1 MPKKSHSAVIL
12 RVELLGVEPLV
23 WRRVRVP
30 AAMTLRELHGVL
42 QVVMGWQDF
51 HLHEFRVG
59 DALIG
64 IVDRP
69 ELDTPENMEDERK
82 WTVAKVVA
90 FGAAEFEY
98 VYDFGDH
105 WVHRVIVEPATRSR
119 VPGNLPLWLLGPSV
133 ALRPAGPPSAV
144 QNGGAVLVA
153 GEGAC
158 PPEDVGGPPGYAQ
171 FLEALSDAA
180 HSDHKTYVGCYM
192 DVATESA
199 RSGDDSGR
207 KGETTLL
214 PFRGRA

>member
-1 MPKKSHSAVIL
+1 MKRSSLVGLVLVFAIAAA
-12 RVELLGVEPLV
+12 GV
-23 WRRVRVP
+23 
-30 AAMTLRELHGVL
+30 T
-42 QVVMGWQDF
+42 
-51 HLHEFRVG
+51 EF
-59 DALIG
+59 DYI
-64 IVDRP
+64 
-69 ELDTPENMEDERK
+69 
-82 WTVAKVVA
+82 
-90 FGAAEFEY
+90 
-98 VYDFGDH
+98 YDFGDH
-105 WVHRVIVEPATRSR
+105 WAHRIIVEPATRSR
-119 VPGNLPLWLLGPSV
+119 VPGNSPLCL
-133 ALRPAGPPSAV
+133 
-144 QNGGAVLVA
+144 A